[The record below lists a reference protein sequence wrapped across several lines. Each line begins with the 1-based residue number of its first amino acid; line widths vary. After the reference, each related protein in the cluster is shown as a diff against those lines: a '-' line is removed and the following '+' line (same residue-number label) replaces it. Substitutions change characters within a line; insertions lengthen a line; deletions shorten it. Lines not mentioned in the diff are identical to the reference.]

1 MRFVK
6 SQRTIWKE
14 KQEHNVDFSA
24 YASGTG
30 HEDDAIVYDN
40 RLPGTYKV
48 KGVLM

>member
-1 MRFVK
+1 MRFAK
-6 SQRTIWKE
+6 SQHSIWKE
-14 KQEHNVDFSA
+14 KHDNIDFSA

-40 RLPGTYKV
+40 GLPGTYKV

>member
-1 MRFVK
+1 M
-6 SQRTIWKE
+6 WKE
-14 KQEHNVDFSA
+14 KAGQYRLHSA

-40 RLPGTYKV
+40 GVPGTYKV